1 MKSLT
6 KRMAAAGLALC
17 LTLSLAPAVLAAGE
31 DAPERGVL
39 TYSEAIA
46 PKYEDAGTFN
56 NGLAPVK
63 QNGKWGYIDT
73 DGKTVIPFQYDIAG
87 LFSEGFALVGNEV
100 EMDPYYDPDEPL
112 SAYELGF
119 VDTKGNYTPFICPD
133 QYDWKTD
140 DYVTGPI
147 QYVTGDSMLSNDMV
161 FHNGHI
167 TLSRPDEPTN
177 YLYDTTGSIVEL
189 PLPEDDWWS
198 YSLGWQLTE
207 NILIVGDWVIEGGDQ
222 KYLDLT
228 TGKIIQ
234 IGGSKY
240 EEYCLPD
247 LRPFNQ
253 GLAMVKMRQW
263 NDDTQQYEG
272 LWGAINTKGQFV
284 IEPAYTNFRVND
296 IYGAYEVFGVTGL
309 AMVENTAGKWG
320 AIDKSGKTVIPF
332 NYEHL
337 YTYSFGLLAFQQ
349 NGKWGY
355 LDEDLNVVIPAQYA
369 ETTGF
374 NGSGYAVAYDGS
386 KAFLIDSKGN
396 AIPGADKLDPSTY
409 FMGEGDNKTIVTPS
423 EYVVIQENGKYG
435 YGHIEYLPPLPAESD
450 MSGWAYAEVTAA
462 IEENLVPTYLQNL
475 YLNNITRGEF
485 CDLTIQAI
493 EETLDQDIE
502 DIVKA
507 QTGKDLQ
514 TWISQYPFKDTT
526 DSSAIAA
533 YALGIVSGRGGGL
546 FDPYATITRQE
557 AAALLMRSAKVLGMD
572 TSKVENAGFVD
583 SDKVGVWFTDAVN
596 FVYQIN
602 VMSGTGG
609 NAFTPLGTYTR
620 EQSYVT
626 IYRLFQAVMK
636 LA

>member
-63 QNGKWGYIDT
+63 QNGKWGYIDET
-73 DGKTVIPFQYDIAG
+73 GKTVIPFQYDIAG

-100 EMDPYYDPDEPL
+100 EMDPYYDPDESL

-119 VDTKGNYTPFICPD
+119 VDTKGNYTPLICPD
-133 QYDWKTD
+133 QYDWKTN
-140 DYVTGPI
+140 DYQTGPI
-147 QYVTGDSMLSNDMV
+147 QYVTGDSMLSNDMI
-161 FHNGHI
+161 FHNGYI
-167 TLSRPDEPTN
+167 ILQRPDEPTS
-177 YLYDTTGSIVEL
+177 YIYDTTGSIVEL
-189 PLPEDDWWS
+189 SLPEDC
-198 YSLGWQLTE
+198 YLTPWGFQVTE
-207 NILIVGDWVIEGGDQ
+207 GKVIIGEPAIEGGD
-222 KYLDLT
+222 LHFADLK
-228 TGKIIQ
+228 TGQLLNIQ
-234 IGGSKY
+234 LSEDDQAY
-240 EEYCLPD
+240 YYFD

-253 GLAMVKMRQW
+253 GVAPVCVCRMDNETWETTRR
-263 NDDTQQYEG
+263 
-272 LWGAINTKGQFV
+272 WGFVDASGQFV

-514 TWISQYPFKDTT
+514 SWISQYPFKDTT